1 MMTKKIF
8 VIPALALL
16 TVGAVACKGGE
27 KPAEAPKAEAPAAAA
42 PAAAVPTEKGSVQV
56 TVKFTGQAPKMRPLP
71 READPFCGKTKMTA
85 EDVIVNANGTL
96 LNAVV
101 QVNGVPGTY
110 APTQASIEVSQD
122 NCMYRPRVSVAMT
135 GQEAQIHNNDQTMH
149 NVHAYVGSETV
160 MNQGQPQGSPAL
172 PFKFENGAKI
182 VKFTCDVHPWMTGY
196 VVQNTTPF
204 NGVTGQDG
212 LAKIADVPVGTYKIQ
227 VWQEMF
233 GTKEVEVTVKAN
245 ETASVEVAY
254 DGTEKAGG

>member
-1 MMTKKIF
+1 MMIKKIF
-8 VIPALALL
+8 VVPALALFAA
-16 TVGAVACKGGE
+16 GAVACKGGQA
-27 KPAEAPKAEAPAAAA
+27 PAEAPKAEAPAAA

-56 TVKFTGQAPKMRPLP
+56 TVKFTGQAPKMRALP
-71 READPFCGKTKMTA
+71 READRFCGKTKMNA

-96 LNAVV
+96 SNAVV

-110 APTQASIEVSQD
+110 TPTQASIDVSQD
-122 NCMYRPRVSVAMT
+122 NCMYRPRVAVAMT
-135 GQEAQIHNNDQTMH
+135 GQEAQIHNKDQTMH

-160 MNQGQPQGSPAL
+160 MNQGAPPL

-212 LAKIADVPVGTYKIQ
+212 AAKIADVPVGTYKIQ
-227 VWQEMF
+227 VWQETF
-233 GTKEVEVTVKAN
+233 GTKEV
-245 ETASVEVAY
+245 
-254 DGTEKAGG
+254 